1 MKFEGLGHG
10 LSADLLAA
18 ANAIVLESGDYKK
31 FFQAALKKFG
41 VTSPAELKGDKEKEF
56 YDYIDK
62 NWDGKDET
70 KEHHSKKGEKPHAH
84 ESKIDEDVRDMK
96 NFKNKDRRGH
106 EASLYIETKGK
117 ISKDELTV
125 IDKLISKIRKMHVT
139 SFDGASDEP
148 NSLEFYGDEKSLD
161 KFISDRNVQKIVK
174 KYKGK
179 VNGPTKNESVKI
191 EEVLPTPIDGVAE
204 SETFNEKA
212 GKYAKYSDLLMQKAR
227 LVAQGPVATKEVGDI
242 NKKIASEIKKLGI
255 KEDKGFEKILM
266 AAFSEGLD
274 EAKPS
279 KKFIKLGDEK
289 KNLTIEKLNPKK
301 QEQIIDLYN
310 KLMDVKHGSSEF
322 KKMKDQIAKLQSEE
336 VVSESSRDYYKQ
348 ADALISKHGEE
359 KAFIYK
365 SPKLNK
371 IVKELQKLIK
381 DEVKAG
387 FKDSKKQGETVIKQL
402 QKLEVMGYD
411 ENIVMTNKQHSNFKF
426 DGDTAFREDMAK
438 IIMQDVILSYAIFG
452 E

>member
-62 NWDGKDET
+62 NWDGKDEK
-70 KEHHSKKGEKPHAH
+70 KEA
-84 ESKIDEDVRDMK
+84 KIDEDVRDMK

-336 VVSESSRDYYKQ
+336 VVSESSRDYYKE

-365 SPKLNK
+365 APKLNK

>member
-62 NWDGKDET
+62 NWDGKDE
-70 KEHHSKKGEKPHAH
+70 KNEHHQKKGDKPHAH

-125 IDKLISKIRKMHVT
+125 IDKLISKIKKMHVT

-174 KYKGK
+174 KYRGK

-289 KNLTIEKLNPKK
+289 KNLK
-301 QEQIIDLYN
+301 QPVTE
-310 KLMDVKHGSSEF
+310 
-322 KKMKDQIAKLQSEE
+322 A
-336 VVSESSRDYYKQ
+336 SRDYYKQ
-348 ADALISKHGEE
+348 VDALIAKHGNE
-359 KAFIYK
+359 KPFIYK
-365 SPKLNK
+365 APKLNK
-371 IVKELQKLIK
+371 ILKDLDKLMKTEKEFPDSQKYGKLIQ
-381 DEVKAG
+381 G
-387 FKDSKKQGETVIKQL
+387 HLKKC
-402 QKLEVMGYD
+402 EVMGYE
-411 ENIVMTNKQHSNFKF
+411 ENIVLTNKMHDKF
-426 DGDTAFREDMAK
+426 SKDFQGDTMFREEMAE
-438 IIMQDVILSYAIFG
+438 IIMQDAILSYAIFG

>member
-289 KNLTIEKLNPKK
+289 KN
-301 QEQIIDLYN
+301 
-310 KLMDVKHGSSEF
+310 VKEG
-322 KKMKDQIAKLQSEE
+322 
-336 VVSESSRDYYKQ
+336 SRDYYKE